1 MAMRK
6 RKDVESALSQKGFTL
21 QEQADHRYYFFY
33 LDGKQVVRTK
43 VSHGTKYRDL
53 GDDLI
58 TQMARQCRL
67 TKQQFLNLVDC
78 PMSQGQYEQVLQSQ

>member
-1 MAMRK
+1 MATRK
-6 RKDVESALSQKGFTL
+6 RKDVEAAFKQKGFAS

-33 LDGKQVVRTK
+33 LDGKLVVRTK

-67 TKQQFLNLVDC
+67 TKQQFLSLVDC
-78 PMSQGQYEQVLQSQ
+78 PMSQEQYEQVLQSQ